1 MTPTAQ
7 DKDPLARYMT
17 EVKRFPLL
25 SREEEYNLAI
35 RLRDTGQ
42 REAAH
47 ALVTS
52 NLRFVVKIAMEYR
65 AYGMRILD
73 LVQEGNVGLMHAVKK
88 FDPDRGYRL
97 ITYAVWWIRAYM
109 QSHLVRTFS
118 LVKLGTTQAQR
129 KLFFRLKPAKKHL
142 SESQPADW
150 DTMSEEERCEKLA
163 EHIGVRKEDV
173 SEMQMRLSGRDFSLD
188 LALEENGET
197 THLDLL
203 VDAQSANS
211 DALVFDKEFRERMR
225 EEFSAALSLL
235 NAREREVI
243 ELRHLAETP
252 PTLREVGERWGVSR
266 ERARQVEASVREKMK
281 WYLLEKSKVLY
292 DVFPELAGNFPQTAA
307 S

>member
-1 MTPTAQ
+1 MIPATQ
-7 DKDPLARYMT
+7 DRDPLARYMS

-25 SREEEYNLAI
+25 SREEEYALAI
-35 RLRDTGQ
+35 RLRDHGE

-65 AYGMRILD
+65 AYGLRVLD

-97 ITYAVWWIRAYM
+97 ITYAVWWIRAYI

-129 KLFFRLKPAKKHL
+129 KLFFRLKPARRAL
-142 SESQPADW
+142 SEEMKSVW
-150 DTMSEEERCEKLA
+150 ETMSEAERYEKLA
-163 EHIGVRKEDV
+163 EHIGVRPEDV
-173 SEMQMRLSGRDFSLD
+173 AEMEMRLSGRDFSLD

-197 THLDLL
+197 THLDMLADPDG
-203 VDAQSANS
+203 VSGETV
-211 DALVFDKEFRERMR
+211 VFDREFREQMR

-243 ELRHLAETP
+243 ELRHLTDTP

-266 ERARQVEASVREKMK
+266 ERARQVEASAREKLK
-281 WYLLEKSKVLY
+281 RYLLEKSKVLQ
-292 DVFPELAGNFPQTAA
+292 DAFPELSSTVSHAAA

>member
-1 MTPTAQ
+1 MRPSTP
-7 DKDPLARYMT
+7 DRDPLARYMS

-25 SREEEYNLAI
+25 SREEEYELAI
-35 RLRDTGQ
+35 RLRDTEE

-97 ITYAVWWIRAYM
+97 ITYAVWWIRAYI

-142 SESQPADW
+142 SESQRGVWEA
-150 DTMSEEERCEKLA
+150 MSEAERAEMLA
-163 EHIGVRKEDV
+163 EHIGVRTEDV
-173 SEMQMRLSGRDFSLD
+173 TEMQMRLSGRDFSLD
-188 LALEENGET
+188 LALEESGET
-197 THLDLL
+197 THLDML
-203 VDAQSANS
+203 VDPQSATS
-211 DALVFDKEFRERMR
+211 DALVFDQEFREKMR

-243 ELRHLAETP
+243 ELRHLRETP

-266 ERARQVEASVREKMK
+266 ERARQVEASAREKMK
-281 WYLLEKSKVLY
+281 RYLLEKSKVLH
-292 DVFPELAGNFPQTAA
+292 DAFPELVGNVPQAAA

>member
-7 DKDPLARYMT
+7 DQDPLARYMS

-25 SREEEYNLAI
+25 SREEEYELAI
-35 RLRDTGQ
+35 RLRDTGE

-65 AYGMRILD
+65 AYGMRVLD

-97 ITYAVWWIRAYM
+97 ITYAVWWVRAYI

-129 KLFFRLKPAKKHL
+129 KLFFRLKPAQRNL
-142 SESQPADW
+142 SEKQRVAWES
-150 DTMSEEERCEKLA
+150 MSEEERCEKLA
-163 EHIGVRKEDV
+163 EHIGVRADDV
-173 SEMQMRLSGRDFSLD
+173 AEMQMRLSGRDFSLD
-188 LALEENGET
+188 LALEEHGET

-203 VDAQSANS
+203 VDPQGATGEAV
-211 DALVFDKEFRERMR
+211 VFDREFREKMR

-243 ELRHLAETP
+243 ELRHLGETP

-266 ERARQVEASVREKMK
+266 ERARQVEASAREKMK
-281 WYLLEKSKVLY
+281 RYLLEKSKVLH
-292 DVFPELAGNFPQTAA
+292 DAFPEFAGNMPQAAA

>member
-35 RLRDTGQ
+35 RLRDTGE

-97 ITYAVWWIRAYM
+97 ITYAVWWIRAYI

-142 SESQPADW
+142 SESQRANW
-150 DTMSEEERCEKLA
+150 DAMSEEERCETLA

-203 VDAQSANS
+203 VDPQSATS
-211 DALVFDKEFRERMR
+211 DALVFDKEFREKMR

-235 NAREREVI
+235 NAREREII

-266 ERARQVEASVREKMK
+266 ERARQVEASAREKMK
-281 WYLLEKSKVLY
+281 RYLLEKSKVLH
-292 DVFPELAGNFPQTAA
+292 DAFPELTGNMPQAAA